1 MESLELS
8 SDVAVESTKPA
19 GSLGR
24 LLGSGQL
31 RRCDARPRARRRWRR
46 SVRRGGGRVFRT
58 MKQERTSAE
67 GSRRWSD
74 IERLKLRRRI
84 VESDQSAIKPTPIRC
99 LGLERRILVVWT
111 GVIPIWETA
120 LRPQHSGFCLGKRLC
135 RTHQQYRDHSTYTTR
150 QDTAW
155 PDDAHRRAYTCG
167 PRTDCIDAHARRA
180 QTLLPAVQPPTQ
192 LAVPL
197 RLKRSGNR
205 RGWSVMSP
213 IYART
218 ISATR
223 AAMASMAEPSVVTAR
238 RFSGSISNLSYI
250 AVTSPSVC
258 ARSART

>member
-1 MESLELS
+1 MW
-8 SDVAVESTKPA
+8 PWNRRNPQ
-19 GSLGR
+19 GLGR

-46 SVRRGGGRVFRT
+46 SDRRGGGRVFRT

-84 VESDQSAIKPTPIRC
+84 VESDQSAIKPTTIRC

-120 LRPQHSGFCLGKRLC
+120 LRPQHSGFRLGKRLC
-135 RTHQQYRDHSTYTTR
+135 RTHQQYATTR
-150 QDTAW
+150 RTPQDRTQHGPTTRIDVLIHA
-155 PDDAHRRAYTCG
+155 ASNRLHRRPRSPRANFTASG
-167 PRTDCIDAHARRA
+167 PTTNTTR
-180 QTLLPAVQPPTQ
+180 V
-192 LAVPL
+192 VPL

>member
-1 MESLELS
+1 MAAIS
-8 SDVAVESTKPA
+8 S
-19 GSLGR
+19 
-24 LLGSGQL
+24 
-31 RRCDARPRARRRWRR
+31 ARRRPGFSDDETRADQ
-46 SVRRGGGRVFRT
+46 RGGKPAVVGH
-58 MKQERTSAE
+58 
-67 GSRRWSD
+67 
-74 IERLKLRRRI
+74 ERLKLRRRI

-192 LAVPL
+192 LAWCL
-197 RLKRSGNR
+197 CGSSAAETGGDGRSCHRSMRGQSR
-205 RGWSVMSP
+205 RPGRRWRQWRSRALSRRDAFPAAYRTCHISP
-213 IYART
+213 
-218 ISATR
+218 
-223 AAMASMAEPSVVTAR
+223 
-238 RFSGSISNLSYI
+238 
-250 AVTSPSVC
+250 
-258 ARSART
+258 